1 MKLRTPTHIRKLALL
16 ACAFLIVLAG
26 CGNGAQQGIV
36 EGKVN
41 VVTSFY
47 PIYYM
52 VGEIG
57 GEHVNAINLIPAGV
71 EPHDW
76 TPKSRDLQNASKS
89 QLLLVNGAGFEGW
102 LDDFVKGLDSGSQV
116 KTIEV
121 SKGVALIEADGAHEE
136 SEEHA
141 HEEGHGES
149 HEEGHEENHDH
160 DHGSTD
166 PHTWVSPKSALVMAK
181 NVKDALVQEDAAHQ
195 ADYESNYDKLKSKLE
210 AIDAKYEESLK
221 NVKHRDIVVSHHAF
235 GYLCRD
241 YGLTQHAIMGITP
254 DAEPR
259 AQDLLRLSKLVQEKG
274 LKYVF
279 FEELVSD
286 QLAKTLA
293 SEAKADILVL
303 SPLEGLTKEQADA
316 GDNYLTL
323 MERNLQN
330 LLLAL
335 Q

>member
-1 MKLRTPTHIRKLALL
+1 MNLRTPTHIRKLAVLVCSFML
-16 ACAFLIVLAG
+16 VLAG

-52 VGEIG
+52 VNEIG

-89 QLLLVNGAGFEGW
+89 QLLMVNGAGFEGW
-102 LDDFVKGLDSGSQV
+102 LDDFVKGLDSTSTI

-136 SEEHA
+136 SADHA
-141 HEEGHGES
+141 HEEGHEDGDA
-149 HEEGHEENHDH
+149 EGHEHDH

-195 ADYESNYDKLKSKLE
+195 AEYESNYEKLKSKLE

-235 GYLCRD
+235 GYLSRD